1 MKTSVGE
8 VLGKKEPS
16 FTADGNV
23 HWYSH
28 YGKQYGGISKIKNSP
43 ATLFLGIYPKELKT
57 FICKDICTPMFTAA
71 LFMVAKTWEQQKCP
85 SVDDWIKKMWDV
97 YTMKWNTIQ
106 L

>member
-1 MKTSVGE
+1 MEMYTG
-8 VLGKKEPS
+8 
-16 FTADGNV
+16 TATME
-23 HWYSH
+23 
-28 YGKQYGGISKIKNSP
+28 NSMEAPQKLRIGP
-43 ATLFLGIYPKELKT
+43 ATPFLGIYPKELKT